1 MTSSC
6 AGVEIY
12 RLSDVVIGEPS
23 AAALSHQQQQM
34 DLLCVSLCANHAQYD
49 SDEAAKG
56 RFYPGHAVNPFA
68 CYPTERRKAMKKIGT
83 LATKTA
89 VMLGALSLSL
99 CAGLALA
106 AGDAQKEIDTAIKH
120 AQFAAKMSTVD
131 QTHLHLHHV
140 VNCLVGP
147 NGQGFDAKAGNP
159 CKGQGNGAIND
170 AKAGSDQQKLLED
183 ALVVAEIGLDNT
195 RPAPAI
201 GTARAV
207 IVLLQEAGNA
217 M

>member
-1 MTSSC
+1 MNTM
-6 AGVEIY
+6 
-12 RLSDVVIGEPS
+12 
-23 AAALSHQQQQM
+23 H
-34 DLLCVSLCANHAQYD
+34 SL
-49 SDEAAKG
+49 
-56 RFYPGHAVNPFA
+56 V
-68 CYPTERRKAMKKIGT
+68 
-83 LATKTA
+83 TKSV
-89 VMLGALSLSL
+89 VMLGALSLSVF
-99 CAGLALA
+99 AGAALA
-106 AGDAQKEIDTAIKH
+106 AGGPQKEIETAIQH

-147 NGQGFDAKAGNP
+147 DGKGFDAKAGNP

-183 ALVVAEIGLDNT
+183 ALVVANMGLENM

-201 GTARAV
+201 GSARAV
-207 IVLLQEAGNA
+207 NVLLEEANSA

>member
-1 MTSSC
+1 MNTIQPL
-6 AGVEIY
+6 V
-12 RLSDVVIGEPS
+12 
-23 AAALSHQQQQM
+23 
-34 DLLCVSLCANHAQYD
+34 
-49 SDEAAKG
+49 
-56 RFYPGHAVNPFA
+56 
-68 CYPTERRKAMKKIGT
+68 
-83 LATKTA
+83 TKSV

-99 CAGLALA
+99 FAGVALA
-106 AGDAQKEIDTAIKH
+106 AGGAQKEIETAIKH
-120 AQFAAKMSTVD
+120 AQLATKMSTVE

-147 NGQGFDAKAGNP
+147 NGKGFDAKAGDP

-183 ALVVAEIGLDNT
+183 ALVVANIGLENT

-201 GTARAV
+201 GSARAV
-207 IVLLQEAGNA
+207 NVLLEEANNA